1 MQIERTEQVGKVVLK
16 QIKVD
21 HTALP
26 AYSDGPVEDELYQ
39 TFKSNSDHE
48 TIAENNKF
56 ASWAHE
62 YHLSPVRHNLLKWYP
77 FNPDGSV
84 LEVGAGCGALT
95 GLLCDKLKKVT
106 ALEYSQKRA
115 LVTAQRHSEHANLE
129 VIIGGLQDFEPEQ
142 PFDYITVIGVLE
154 YAGTFYG
161 GSNPYASFL
170 TKLRSMLTP
179 NGELILAIENKIGL
193 KYLCGAPEDHT
204 SRIFDSIYSYPYSS
218 KVQTFSKKE
227 LADFFHEAGF
237 DGLKWYYPV
246 PDYKMP
252 QEVLSEQITPG
263 NLDSIWNWLPART
276 VGIPRKEILS
286 EKRLGKTLAKAG
298 LFGEFANSFL
308 VVASREQTKE
318 NFKCLRFTGANQ
330 IRKPQYQTYFEI
342 WQKAQEKMFIRKAET
357 AKAEPFIRE
366 IAQREV
372 LAGSFIAEKAQVVTG
387 RLDDSCLY
395 YPYINYP
402 SLQDLIADVIET
414 GDSGFGRFIIEDYR
428 QFLYSLPTKTCI
440 AHEFMS
446 EFDIKPKIGT
456 KPVTC
461 LQKALLDCIPR
472 NIKVSKGKW
481 YIIDNEWTY
490 DFPLPIDYLIFRGI
504 LALIT
509 DLQPQI
515 QCAISKDKPL
525 TVFRGYGKTRQYIPF
540 SWLEI
545 LQKMEIP
552 IEDMAYWEKQLQK
565 HVWSSNKTLRVSLR
579 EKFEAITGIRQL
591 RLRKNPRIISHVTIN
606 EIKTSPEILY
616 EIHSALQKIKNRL
629 LRVL

>member
-1 MQIERTEQVGKVVLK
+1 MQIGKTERVGKVLFK
-16 QIKVD
+16 QIKIERPV
-21 HTALP
+21 LP
-26 AYSDGPVEDELYQ
+26 TYSDGSVEDELYQ
-39 TFKSNSDHE
+39 TFKSNGDHK

-56 ASWAHE
+56 TSWAHE

-77 FNPDGSV
+77 FNPKGSV

-115 LVTAQRHSEHANLE
+115 LVTAQRHSKHANLE

-154 YAGTFYG
+154 YAGIFYG
-161 GSNPYASFL
+161 GSNPYISFL

-227 LADFFHEAGF
+227 LTDLFHEAGF

-252 QEVLSEQITPG
+252 QEVLSEQISPD

-276 VGIPRKEILS
+276 AGIPRKEILS

-308 VVASREQTKE
+308 VVVSREQTKE
-318 NFKCLRFTGANQ
+318 NFKCLRFVGANPV
-330 IRKPQYQTYFEI
+330 RKPQYQTYFEI
-342 WQKAQEKMFIRKAET
+342 WQKDQEKMFIRKAET
-357 AKAEPFIRE
+357 TKAEPFIKE
-366 IAQREV
+366 IAKREV
-372 LAGSFIAEKAQVVTG
+372 LAGSLIAEKAQVVTG
-387 RLDDSCLY
+387 RIDGSCLY

-402 SLQDLIADVIET
+402 SLQDLLADTIET
-414 GDSGFGRFIIEDYR
+414 GDLGFGKSIIEDYR
-428 QFLYSLPTKTCI
+428 QFLYNLPTKTCI
-440 AHEFMS
+440 PNEFMS

-472 NIKVSKGKW
+472 NIKVSKEKW

-504 LALIT
+504 LALVT

-515 QCAISKDKPL
+515 QCAVSKDKPL
-525 TVFRGYGKTRQYIPF
+525 AVFGGYGKTRQYIPF

-579 EKFEAITGIRQL
+579 EKFEAITGFGRL
-591 RLRKNPRIISHVTIN
+591 RLKKNPKPLSRIEIN

-629 LRVL
+629 SRIL